1 MCSGANNNNNNN
13 DNDNKRIKNPLGGR
27 GSFDHIECKNPGYL
41 QSSLIYI
48 CRDCQILV
56 QLKHTSIQRK
66 SAYMAGLAA

>member
-1 MCSGANNNNNNN
+1 MCSGAKNNN
-13 DNDNKRIKNPLGGR
+13 DNNDDERIKNPLEGR
-27 GSFDHIECKNPGYL
+27 GSFDHIECKNTGYL

-66 SAYMAGLAA
+66 SAYMTGLAA